1 MFQRS
6 ENSTI
11 DVALRL
17 RIPNFLAG
25 RYSGPLS
32 FYPPLAGF
40 FLADR
45 FTL

>member
-6 ENSTI
+6 ENSNI

-32 FYPPLAGF
+32 FLPAIGGF
-40 FLADR
+40 F
-45 FTL
+45 FG